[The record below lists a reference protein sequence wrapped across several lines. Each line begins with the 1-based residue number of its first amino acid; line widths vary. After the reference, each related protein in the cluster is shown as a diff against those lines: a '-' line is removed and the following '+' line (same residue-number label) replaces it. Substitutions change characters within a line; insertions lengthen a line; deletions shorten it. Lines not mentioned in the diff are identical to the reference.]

1 MIATR
6 LTVPLQFFAIKR
18 TLVIEKTARE
28 QSVEP
33 VPTLQQLERHEHH
46 HARLQ
51 QPKKSATRNERE
63 VAGSNKTDCSAAV
76 SNDQCE

>member
-1 MIATR
+1 MP
-6 LTVPLQFFAIKR
+6 LVLVPLVLVLSAR
-18 TLVIEKTARE
+18 TFLRE

-76 SNDQCE
+76 SHDQCE